1 MTPKDQF
8 TKSATKNKMI
18 FSKKAATVLSVCLL
32 FTTAIFAQV
41 KHPTAHP
48 TGLKAS
54 VTAGKLVYTR
64 ICLSCHQADGGGVQ
78 NMNPPLVKTTFVLGN
93 KKKLISIVLNGYSE
107 NVEING
113 DTYTNVMASHSYLK
127 DKEIADVLTYV
138 RNSFGNKASAV
149 TALEV
154 KKIRAIKK

>member
-1 MTPKDQF
+1 
-8 TKSATKNKMI
+8 MI
-18 FSKKAATVLSVCLL
+18 LKKKAAIALFGCLL
-32 FTTAIFAQV
+32 FATATFAQA
-41 KHPTAHP
+41 KHTAAHS
-48 TGLKAS
+48 TGLKSSIAN
-54 VTAGKLVYTR
+54 GKLVYTR
-64 ICLSCHQADGGGVQ
+64 ICLSCHMADGGGVQ

-93 KKKLISIVLNGYSE
+93 KKKLISIVLNGFSE

-154 KKIRAIKK
+154 KKVRASKK